1 MSQLLILFVS
11 KCLKR
16 YFIFLSGC
24 ALTFSGAIFT
34 PALAVPDQPLVTCIH
49 LISGKER
56 ISRSGTCRTSQEA
69 HANWRVAP
77 LNTIG
82 EKNELSSKIVICSNK
97 EESPVTYRIIRRSCA
112 RHMQE
117 NVYTRSTATPT
128 QPIVA
133 EAKSFSHESVTFTL
147 ESDPGVSL
155 DAPIAYFAISS
166 DKGDARNV
174 YYWRELT
181 FSINGLHSSTT
192 YSFTISATNA
202 DGTSKVSAETM
213 PITTR
218 AYVPPAPPSDPAPRV
233 YVVGETGPGGG
244 IVFYAAS
251 TPFTCGPTLNLSCK
265 YLEAAPTTGT
275 DAWTDAIYWWSDVFT
290 EIGTTST
297 AIGAGYSNT
306 LAMNTQSSSSGIA
319 GTRSQDFRGPNNLTD
334 WFLPSRDELN
344 EMYLSRDIIGD
355 LTSNYYWSSSEFNA
369 AVGMD
374 HGLGDGN
381 QTLDYKNENYVYVR
395 PIRAF

>member
-1 MSQLLILFVS
+1 MHISFVM
-11 KCLKR
+11 KCLKS
-16 YFIFLSGC
+16 YFKILLGFTF
-24 ALTFSGAIFT
+24 ALTSVISS
-34 PALAVPDQPLVTCIH
+34 PALAVPEQPLVTCIH

-56 ISRSGTCRTSQEA
+56 ISKSGTCRNSQEA
-69 HANWRVAP
+69 HLNWHVAHIK
-77 LNTIG
+77 TIG
-82 EKNELSSKIVICSNK
+82 EKNELPSRKVICSNK
-97 EESPVTYRIIRRSCA
+97 EESPVTYRIIRSSCA

-117 NVYTRSTATPT
+117 NVYTRSKAAPM
-128 QPIVA
+128 QPVVA
-133 EAKSFSHESVTFTL
+133 EAKSLSHESVTFIL
-147 ESDPGVSL
+147 ESDPGVSQ
-155 DAPIAYFAISS
+155 DAPVAYFTVTS
-166 DKGDARNV
+166 DRGDTKKV

-218 AYVPPAPPSDPAPRV
+218 AYVPPAPPSDPAPRA
-233 YVVGETGPGGG
+233 YSVGETGPGGG

-290 EIGTTST
+290 EIGTTGT
-297 AIGAGYSNT
+297 AIGTGYSNT